1 MSKYDQ
7 LDYVSH
13 YENIN
18 KTYPECVKD
27 YSKQNALIPEELLQG
42 ITVEEFKRCLKL
54 ETDEDKLNFRFFNN
68 NQIII
73 NKDYLKNAKYISDE
87 MSSEEK
93 KEFLIDYLIF
103 YFGDKIN
110 GDYFQNNLLDIFNL
124 RNKNFDKNDFEF
136 MIQKQFGKDEID
148 LSNDND
154 RNKFKK
160 IINDDIS
167 LTGDYNNINNV
178 NNSQENE
185 NNIINTK
192 Y

>member
-27 YSKQNALIPEELLQG
+27 YSKQNELIPEELLQG

>member
-1 MSKYDQ
+1 
-7 LDYVSH
+7 
-13 YENIN
+13 
-18 KTYPECVKD
+18 
-27 YSKQNALIPEELLQG
+27 
-42 ITVEEFKRCLKL
+42 
-54 ETDEDKLNFRFFNN
+54 
-68 NQIII
+68 
-73 NKDYLKNAKYISDE
+73 

-192 Y
+192 F